1 MVIAIAPEVPP
12 TNPRCTA
19 SLMIW
24 FLDFALLSMLELWVN
39 CLTPVQFDTKEITSF
54 YVAKA
59 MTNECFDSHKLHDMC
74 CCCCMY
80 GFRERAGDF
89 LLIKQVQKRLSAPN
103 FRCQRNSCWYWY
115 LLSRSLRLKNVKC
128 TYLLLSVKDWY
139 WSPTNGKKHFLLPR
153 NTGVNK
159 LLLPE
164 KLPSNFW
171 WLSLSQFKETE
182 SLLTSFLK
190 WGKGCVNF

>member
-54 YVAKA
+54 YIAKA

-74 CCCCMY
+74 CCCMY
-80 GFRERAGDF
+80 VFRERAGDF
-89 LLIKQVQKRLSAPN
+89 LLIKQVQKKAVSPWLSLPKK
-103 FRCQRNSCWYWY
+103 
-115 LLSRSLRLKNVKC
+115 LLLILIFIVSEFDCLRLKNVKC

-139 WSPTNGKKHFLLPR
+139 WSPTNGKSNFLLPR
-153 NTGVNK
+153 NTCDTK

-164 KLPSNFW
+164 KFW
-171 WLSLSQFKETE
+171 RLSSSQFKETE